1 LALNRAQQRQE
12 DDHMNT
18 AEKYAYEAKQLLA
31 QADLEGRD
39 LTPDE
44 RGQFETAL
52 AKSRQARE
60 AEGDGKAQAERIGR
74 MIGGDDISASGQPT
88 GWAGVANAIANKKQY
103 SVEVPTEGLVGKA
116 APARGKSLTAND
128 LDEGA
133 PFQIPGFM
141 PLGADRRFLYPLLN
155 RTVVTTELS
164 ASDFRQEG
172 SRAID
177 GSGEVERE
185 LTGTT
190 EKAELDLEVSF
201 INEPLKQVAVVIKD
215 VPNALVDAS
224 GALQAFLSSE
234 GQYQLDRAI
243 DSHVL
248 ASIEGVEFLAN
259 QEGST
264 QVEQIRRAIGDHRAA
279 GYNPTVLAAD
289 PTTAA
294 DLDLFATGADNA
306 FSFPLGS
313 YGASSPLF
321 GLTVAENAGVTDMT
335 LIDPLAVG
343 TLCLGPT
350 AIEVDRSQGFTK
362 NTSIVRLEA
371 SVLMVVRNPEGI
383 YVITSS

>member
-1 LALNRAQQRQE
+1 
-12 DDHMNT
+12 
-18 AEKYAYEAKQLLA
+18 
-31 QADLEGRD
+31 
-39 LTPDE
+39 
-44 RGQFETAL
+44 
-52 AKSRQARE
+52 
-60 AEGDGKAQAERIGR
+60 
-74 MIGGDDISASGQPT
+74 MIGGDDISASGQPA

-116 APARGKSLTAND
+116 APARGKALTAND

-133 PFQIPGFM
+133 LVPVPGFM

-177 GSGEVERE
+177 GSGEVKRE

-215 VPNALVDAS
+215 VPNALLDAS

-234 GQYQLDRAI
+234 GQYQLDKAI

-248 ASIEGVEFLAN
+248 ASIEGVEYLAN

-264 QVEQIRRAIGDHRAA
+264 AVEQIRW
-279 GYNPTVLAAD
+279 PLAPCALA
-289 PTTAA
+289 PPPSRSTG
-294 DLDLFATGADNA
+294 ATGSPRTPA
-306 FSFPLGS
+306 SF
-313 YGASSPLF
+313 AWRRR
-321 GLTVAENAGVTDMT
+321 
-335 LIDPLAVG
+335 
-343 TLCLGPT
+343 C
-350 AIEVDRSQGFTK
+350 
-362 NTSIVRLEA
+362 
-371 SVLMVVRNPEGI
+371 
-383 YVITSS
+383 